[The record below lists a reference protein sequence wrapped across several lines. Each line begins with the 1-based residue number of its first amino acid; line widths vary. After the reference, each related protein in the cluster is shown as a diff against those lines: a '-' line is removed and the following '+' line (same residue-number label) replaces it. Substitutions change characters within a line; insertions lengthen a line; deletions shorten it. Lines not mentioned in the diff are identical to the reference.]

1 MQAGQDS
8 GILHWSMFLRSNTRI
23 KDGKEH
29 RYYRVVES
37 RRLQSGKV
45 AQRQVL
51 YLGEINDSQQAA
63 WRRTLEVFDEAEQRI
78 TPLSLFPEDRPV
90 PADAIDSVQVKL
102 GEMKLE
108 RARPYGN
115 CWLGCELW
123 RQLELDRFWSEK
135 LPQGREGVAWPQVLE
150 LLVVNRLIEP
160 GSEFRLHRHWF
171 DHSAMDVLLGQ
182 DFAVAE
188 KDRLY
193 RCLDRVLEHKQDLFV
208 HLQQRWKDLFD
219 AEFDLLL
226 YDLTSTY
233 VEGEA
238 EQNPKARHGY
248 SRDRR
253 PDCKQVVIALVVTP
267 AGFPL
272 AYEVMDGNTSDKT
285 TLRGFLDTH
294 RKPVRQSAA
303 GVADG
308 PRNSDRGSAGRKCER
323 REQEM
328 FYLVGTSRAKVKQ
341 YEKQW
346 LELPWQKVRESVE
359 VKLFA
364 QDGELYVLAKSEGRQ
379 AKEIA
384 MRRKKLAR
392 LLRKLRAMRRSCPK
406 RDQLLM
412 RVGAAKTDAGRAFGF
427 VKINL
432 PTAGQ
437 EVTRETFT
445 FRLDKAK
452 LKEAELRDGHYLL
465 RTNLVAEDPAVLWDR
480 YMQLTQIEAAFKCL
494 KSELGIRPIH
504 HQLEHRVDA
513 HILVAFLAYCLTVTL
528 KHRLRMHAP
537 GLTPRAVLEK
547 LAGDPDAGRI
557 VSDDRWPPPDHAAL
571 HRAGSRPG
579 AFASSPEPRIAATTA
594 SAHHHVRL
602 VSSLSPTQNVVET
615 FGVPLLKTKDLPA
628 SDLSNC
634 EGSAN
639 NHFGRLR
646 HASGMRGGFNGR
658 PSSPGRRPHRHPRD
672 TRPKSFRA

>member
-1 MQAGQDS
+1 
-8 GILHWSMFLRSNTRI
+8 MFLRSNRRI
-23 KDGKEH
+23 KDGKPH
-29 RYYRVVES
+29 RYYTVVES

-63 WRRTLEVFDEAEQRI
+63 WRRTLEVFDEEQQRL

-102 GEMKLE
+102 GEIKLE

-123 RQLELDRFWSEK
+123 RQLQLDRFWSGK
-135 LPQGREGVAWPQVLE
+135 LPPGREGVAWPQVLE
-150 LLVVNRLIEP
+150 LLVVNRLIDP

-238 EQNPKARHGY
+238 EQNPKARYGY
-248 SRDRR
+248 SRDKR
-253 PDCKQVVIALVVTP
+253 PDCKQVVIALIVTP
-267 AGFPL
+267 AGLPL
-272 AYEVMDGNTSDKT
+272 AYEVMAGNTSEKT
-285 TLRGFLDTH
+285 TLRGFLDSIESLYGKA
-294 RKPVRQSAA
+294 RRVWLM
-303 GVADG
+303 
-308 PRNSDRGSAGRKCER
+308 DRGIPTEDLL
-323 REQEM
+323 REMRTSRQET

-341 YEKQW
+341 YEKRW

-379 AKEIA
+379 GKEIA

-432 PTAGQ
+432 PQAEQ

-445 FRLDKAK
+445 FRLDKAR

-480 YMQLTQIEAAFKCL
+480 YVQLTQIEAAFKCL
-494 KSELGIRPIH
+494 KSDLGIRPIH
-504 HQLEHRVDA
+504 HQLEHRVEA
-513 HILVAFLAYCLTVTL
+513 HILIAFLAYCLTVTL
-528 KHRLRMHAP
+528 RHRLRLHAP

-547 LAGDPDAGRI
+547 LAGIQMLDVSFPTTDGRRLIMPRYTEPDPEQALLLHHLSL
-557 VSDDRWPPPDHAAL
+557 VLPQQPPP
-571 HRAGSRPG
+571 RITTS
-579 AFASSPEPRIAATTA
+579 ASP
-594 SAHHHVRL
+594 
-602 VSSLSPTQNVVET
+602 
-615 FGVPLLKTKDLPA
+615 VPFPQLK
-628 SDLSNC
+628 
-634 EGSAN
+634 
-639 NHFGRLR
+639 
-646 HASGMRGGFNGR
+646 M
-658 PSSPGRRPHRHPRD
+658 
-672 TRPKSFRA
+672 

>member
-1 MQAGQDS
+1 
-8 GILHWSMFLRSNTRI
+8 MFLRSNTRI
-23 KDGKEH
+23 KDGKQH
-29 RYYRVVES
+29 RYYTVVES

-63 WRRTLEVFDEAEQRI
+63 WRKTLEVFDEEEQRI

-123 RQLELDRFWSEK
+123 RQLQLDRFWSEK

-150 LLVVNRLIEP
+150 LLVVNRLMEP

-171 DHSAMDVLLGQ
+171 DHSAMDVLLGE

-193 RCLDRVLEHKQDLFV
+193 RCLDRVLEHKQELFV

-238 EQNPKARHGY
+238 EQNPKARYGD
-248 SRDRR
+248 SRDKR
-253 PDCKQVVIALVVTP
+253 PDCKQVVIALIVTP
-267 AGFPL
+267 AGLPL
-272 AYEVMDGNTSDKT
+272 AYEVMAGNTSEKT
-285 TLRGFLDTH
+285 TLGGFLD
-294 RKPVRQSAA
+294 RIESLYGKARRVWLM
-303 GVADG
+303 
-308 PRNSDRGSAGRKCER
+308 DRGIPTEALL
-323 REQEM
+323 QEM
-328 FYLVGTSRAKVKQ
+328 RTSRQETFYLVGTSRAKVKQ
-341 YEKQW
+341 YEKRW

-432 PTAGQ
+432 PQAGQ

-445 FRLDKAK
+445 FRLDKAS

-480 YMQLTQIEAAFKCL
+480 YVQLTQIEAAFKCL

-547 LAGDPDAGRI
+547 LAGIQMLDVSFPTTDGRRLIMPRYTEPDPEQALLLHHLNL
-557 VSDDRWPPPDHAAL
+557 VLPQQPPP
-571 HRAGSRPG
+571 RITTS
-579 AFASSPEPRIAATTA
+579 ASSAPFP
-594 SAHHHVRL
+594 
-602 VSSLSPTQNVVET
+602 Q
-615 FGVPLLKTKDLPA
+615 LK
-628 SDLSNC
+628 
-634 EGSAN
+634 
-639 NHFGRLR
+639 
-646 HASGMRGGFNGR
+646 M
-658 PSSPGRRPHRHPRD
+658 
-672 TRPKSFRA
+672 